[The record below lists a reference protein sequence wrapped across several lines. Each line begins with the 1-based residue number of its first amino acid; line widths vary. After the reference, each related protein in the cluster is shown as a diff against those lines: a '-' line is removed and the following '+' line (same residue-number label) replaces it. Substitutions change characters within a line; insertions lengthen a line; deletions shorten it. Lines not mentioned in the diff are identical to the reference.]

1 MAKDYYQILGVD
13 KSASKDEIKK
23 AYRKMAMKYHP
34 DKNPDNKEA
43 ETKFKEAAE
52 AYEVLSDDSKKS
64 NYDRFGS
71 ANGGNPFGGGGSGFG
86 YNMDDIFSQF
96 GDIFGNAFGKR
107 YGRQNR
113 VVRGSDLRI
122 RVTVSIEEI
131 LKGTSKKL
139 KYRRKTKCNTCNG
152 TGGSDVKECL
162 VCNGLGRRTVVQN
175 TAFGQIRQE
184 TTCTDCQGSGK
195 QVKNKC
201 SQCHGDGVKTT
212 EEIVEI
218 DIPIGVSE
226 GMQFNMRG
234 YGNHVRNGEPGDLII
249 TIDEL
254 KEFYFKRENNNII
267 IEKEISVID
276 AIIGANLKVK
286 TPHGEMNL
294 KIDQGTQ
301 HDTKIRFNG
310 KGIPDMNYGLGNLYV
325 IVKIKVPKDI
335 NLEEKS
341 ILEKL
346 GNSKNFKV

>member
-13 KSASKDEIKK
+13 KNASKDDIKK

-52 AYEVLSDDSKKS
+52 AYETLSDDNKKS
-64 NYDRFGS
+64 NYDRFGTS
-71 ANGGNPFGGGGSGFG
+71 GNPFGGANSGSGFG

-96 GDIFGNAFGKR
+96 GDIFGDAFGRR
-107 YGRQNR
+107 YGRQQPNR
-113 VVRGSDLRI
+113 RGSDLRI

-139 KYRRKTKCNTCNG
+139 RYKRKTNCNTCNG
-152 TGGSDVKECL
+152 KGGTDVKECL
-162 VCNGLGRRTVVQN
+162 ICNGSGRRTVVQN
-175 TAFGQIRQE
+175 TPFGQIRQE
-184 TTCTDCQGSGK
+184 TTCPDCQGSGK

-201 SQCHGDGVKTT
+201 GQCHGEGVKTT
-212 EEIVEI
+212 EEMVEV
-218 DIPIGVSE
+218 DIPAGVSN
-226 GMQFNMRG
+226 GMQFTMKG
-234 YGNHVRNGEPGDLII
+234 YGNYTRDGEPGNLII
-249 TIDEL
+249 LIEEL
-254 KEFYFKRENNNII
+254 REYYFKRENNNII

-294 KIDQGTQ
+294 KIEPGTQ

-325 IVKIKVPKDI
+325 IVKLKVPKDI

-346 GNSKNFKV
+346 GKSKNFKV

>member
-13 KSASKDEIKK
+13 KNASKDEIKK

-71 ANGGNPFGGGGSGFG
+71 ANSGNPFGGGGSGFG

-96 GDIFGNAFGKR
+96 GDIFGDAFGKR

-113 VVRGSDLRI
+113 TARGSDLRI

-131 LKGTSKKL
+131 LKGASKKL
-139 KYRRKTKCNTCNG
+139 KYRRKTKCNTCDGKGG
-152 TGGSDVKECL
+152 TDIKECL
-162 VCNGLGRRTVVQN
+162 VCNGSGRRIVVQN
-175 TAFGQIRQE
+175 TPFGQIRQE
-184 TTCTDCQGSGK
+184 TTCPDCQGSGR

-201 SQCHGDGVKTT
+201 GQCHGEGVKTT

-218 DIPIGVSE
+218 DIPAGVSN

-234 YGNHVRNGEPGDLII
+234 YGNYVRNGEPGDLII
-249 TIDEL
+249 NIDEL
-254 KEFYFKRENNNII
+254 REFYFRRENNNII
-267 IEKEISVID
+267 IEKEISVVD
-276 AIIGANLKVK
+276 AIIGAQLKVK

-294 KIDQGTQ
+294 KIEPGTQ
-301 HDTKIRFNG
+301 HDTKIRFSG
-310 KGIPDMNYGLGNLYV
+310 KGIPDMNYGLGDLYV
-325 IVKIKVPKDI
+325 ITKLVVPKDI
-335 NLEEKS
+335 NLEEKM

-346 GNSKNFKV
+346 SKSKNFKV